1 VFIAFFTILI
11 VTVVLLFISKGKY
24 KELLSNVDKKVFS
37 LKEFMPI
44 SLYILD
50 SIKWSFGTSYDNSI
64 EVKLGEL
71 YESANSRYCL
81 KLYWANKIALVI
93 IVLLVGLFFGTLME
107 PVDSGFFFFL
117 ITAIALSF
125 YLPDREL
132 KDKVKKR
139 RIQMLIDFPEF
150 LNKLALLVNAGMTIS
165 GAIEKITTDA
175 RDLGISI
182 KRTLYGELEKTANEI
197 KLGKSEIKAYEDFAK
212 RCRLPEITRFTSI
225 LIQNLKRGN
234 SELVSILRL
243 QSVECW
249 HARKNAAR
257 ILGEEAET
265 KLLFPM
271 MLMLLAILI
280 IVIAP
285 SVMQLQGF

>member
-1 VFIAFFTILI
+1 MIIAFLGVLSINVFIFI
-11 VTVVLLFISKGKY
+11 ISKVRY
-24 KELLSNVDKKVFS
+24 KEFLQKVDKKIFS

-44 SLYILD
+44 SLFILD
-50 SIKWSFGTSYDNSI
+50 SIKWSFGTRYDSVI
-64 EVKLGEL
+64 EIKLGEL
-71 YESANSRYCL
+71 YESANARYYL
-81 KLYWANKIALVI
+81 KLHCANKIVLMIA
-93 IVLLVGLFFGTLME
+93 VLLVGLFVGTLME
-107 PVDSGFFFFL
+107 SIDSGFIFFL

-125 YLPDREL
+125 YLPDKEL
-132 KDKVKKR
+132 EDKVKKR
-139 RIQMLIDFPEF
+139 RRQMLIDFPEL
-150 LNKLALLVNAGMTIS
+150 LNKLVLLINAGMTIS
-165 GAIEKITTDA
+165 GAIEKITSDA
-175 RDLGISI
+175 RTLGISANRI
-182 KRTLYGELEKTANEI
+182 LYGELEKTAKEI

-234 SELVSILRL
+234 SELVSILKL
-243 QSVECW
+243 QSSECW
-249 HARKNAAR
+249 QMRKNTAR

-271 MLMLLAILI
+271 MLMLFAILI